1 MWTEIDILTGN
12 RNQIE
17 KDTRNEPITKTGT
30 KIDTETDT
38 ETRIGTRIMIEKY
51 AVKGPRY
58 QNQD

>member
-12 RNQIE
+12 RNWIE

-30 KIDTETDT
+30 KIDTGTDT
-38 ETRIGTRIMIEKY
+38 ETRIGARIMIEKY

>member
-12 RNQIE
+12 RNRIE

-30 KIDTETDT
+30 KIDTVNYIQTG
-38 ETRIGTRIMIEKY
+38 IGNRNKIEKY

-58 QNQD
+58 QN